1 MASVSQALKFSIL
14 RDGHLV
20 FIVVVA
26 FTAVLVVKLSDF
38 VFGIDA
44 LLRNIL
50 QLAVELEV
58 ALGDGPIVVS
68 LLILDLLVLSL
79 HDVDL

>member
-26 FTAVLVVKLSDF
+26 FTAVLIVKLSDF

>member
-26 FTAVLVVKLSDF
+26 FTAVLIVKLSDF

-50 QLAVELEV
+50 QLTVELEV

>member
-1 MASVSQALKFSIL
+1 VASVSQALKFPIL
-14 RDGHLV
+14 HDGHLV

-26 FTAVLVVKLSDF
+26 FTAVLIVKLSDF